1 MRMHVQKARGYN
13 RAWGRVEDAWEVWGV
28 WNPHCTWWHGGR
40 EQLTVLNLSGEKGM
54 TRWRRS
60 SLSIAGGPFLK
71 LHIPSPGACCLP
83 SPSFISL
90 SEFSGEA
97 SLGMGVWQVPWV
109 VQILLTWGEIMAE
122 EGLRAQ
128 DGGLYP
134 LGYGGRRLWKWGN
147 DRIES
152 LFKRCRVWIGAEKM

>member
-1 MRMHVQKARGYN
+1 
-13 RAWGRVEDAWEVWGV
+13 
-28 WNPHCTWWHGGR
+28 
-40 EQLTVLNLSGEKGM
+40 
-54 TRWRRS
+54 
-60 SLSIAGGPFLK
+60 
-71 LHIPSPGACCLP
+71 
-83 SPSFISL
+83 
-90 SEFSGEA
+90 
-97 SLGMGVWQVPWV
+97 
-109 VQILLTWGEIMAE
+109 MAE